1 MVMWKI
7 KKESSPTGRERESRE
22 IITDLSGQKAESAVW
37 RWPLLLRDVVSQQRS
52 LVIVEIVHVVMQLH
66 ILQQIKH
73 RCVC

>member
-22 IITDLSGQKAESAVW
+22 ITDLSGQKAESAVW
-37 RWPLLLRDVVSQQRS
+37 WWPLLLRDVVSQQRS